1 MNSTELFP
9 GIYLYKNINLDIA
22 DEIMS
27 LDSSQWEYE
36 MTQKNGNVV
45 LDLDQRNTLSLEIP
59 FKPIE
64 QSTELQKKF
73 SKSLNQEV
81 KNLNQLLSVVK

>member
-1 MNSTELFP
+1 
-9 GIYLYKNINLDIA
+9 
-22 DEIMS
+22 MS